1 MLIKNSKSIADL
13 TAKVEE
19 NTNNITFNNTIAMEN
34 RKGIVDN
41 KKSYQREQKKPLMT

>member
-34 RKGIVDN
+34 PKVLSITKIYR
-41 KKSYQREQKKPLMT
+41 